1 MKVKKKLLNLIRSA
15 FEYFFF
21 FALFHSDILRYSMFN
36 KNNTK
41 DWIESVKSVFFFLVG
56 NLPKR
61 FVAYYYIRWHLSF
74 SATYIDQ
81 YRKTL
86 VFCFRPLMSMLQLAS
101 IFFFC
106 KFLSNNQSNQ
116 QSNTTTKKRVSCKM
130 ILFSNLV
137 HLSKMIWRVFFFLK

>member
-21 FALFHSDILRYSMFN
+21 FLLSFILIYWDIRCL
-36 KNNTK
+36 TK
-41 DWIESVKSVFFFLVG
+41 TTPKIESKVSKVFFFFLVG

-101 IFFFC
+101 IFFSVNFC
-106 KFLSNNQSNQ
+106 PTTNQTSNQ
-116 QSNTTTKKRVSCKM
+116 TRPPRREFRAKWSCSR
-130 ILFSNLV
+130 I
-137 HLSKMIWRVFFFLK
+137 